1 VQIIVLGAGAIGS
14 VYGAKLSA
22 RHEVTLVARAQHVDR
37 INADGLQMTGAETAT
52 YRVRATAAIDHLPPD
67 ALVLLTTKV
76 CDSEAAIRAI
86 APFVR
91 PDTVILCVQNG
102 HGSED
107 VVKGI
112 VGQRATVLRAITN
125 FGAIYQTPGVIE
137 LKAVS
142 STSIENGPKTAA
154 IAEAFRACGLDVHVT
169 DRIRDEIWQKLVVNC
184 VINPINAMTRT
195 EVGAIADERL
205 NPLKQLI
212 VDECVRVARCDGVE
226 LAGDLVDA
234 INRRYGSSRNLSS
247 MQQDL
252 LKGRRTE
259 IDFLNGAVVRLGERH
274 GIPCP
279 VNQALTA
286 IIKQMER
293 AAVTS

>member
-1 VQIIVLGAGAIGS
+1 VQIIILGAGAIGS
-14 VYGAKLSA
+14 AYGAKLST
-22 RHEVTLVARAQHVDR
+22 RHDVTLVARAAHAER
-37 INADGLQMTGAETAT
+37 INADGLRVTGAEEAT
-52 YRVRATAAIDHLPPD
+52 YRVRAVAALDRLPPN

-76 CDSEAAIRAI
+76 CDNETAISAI
-86 APFVR
+86 APLVR
-91 PDTVILCVQNG
+91 TDTVILCVQNG
-102 HGSED
+102 LGSED

-112 VGQRATVLRAITN
+112 VGDRAVVLRAVTN
-125 FGAIYQTPGVIE
+125 FGAIYRTPGVIE
-137 LKAVS
+137 LKAHS
-142 STSIENGPKTAA
+142 STSIEQSPQTAA
-154 IAEAFRACGLDVHVT
+154 IAEAFRACGLDVHVS
-169 DRIRDEIWQKLVVNC
+169 DRIKDEVWQKLIVNC

-205 NPLKQLI
+205 DPLKRLI
-212 VDECVRVARCDGVE
+212 VDECVRVARADGVE
-226 LAGDLVDA
+226 LAGDLVNA

-259 IDFLNGAVVRLGERH
+259 IDFLNGAVVRLGERY

-286 IIKQMER
+286 IIRQMER
-293 AAVTS
+293 A